1 MMILQV
7 IKWSRTFRLLLILS
21 IALCTACTPAQSGNT
36 QQAQTELQQCVDA
49 AHYSSFWIWGNISS
63 SPYLQQA
70 SELYILQGEMNWNK
84 PLKQS
89 EFIPQGIQVLHKPQ
103 QKIWI
108 VIRSHHLQWS
118 NNNIQQILQRLKHWE
133 NNGNQ
138 IQGLQIDF
146 DAKTKNIHQYALFLE
161 NIRKQLPQKYR
172 LSITGLMDWTNV
184 QDQQTLSILR
194 RNIDEIAIQT
204 YRGSATIENYTSYL
218 NKVSKLKLPYKIGL
232 VQHGRWHAP
241 QHLINDP
248 YFKGYVVFLLRTANR
263 P

>member
-1 MMILQV
+1 M
-7 IKWSRTFRLLLILS
+7 S
-21 IALCTACTPAQSGNT
+21 IVLCSACSPAQFGNT
-36 QQAQTELQQCVDA
+36 QQAHTEIQQRVNA

-70 SELYILQGEMNWNK
+70 TELYILQGEMNWNK

-133 NNGNQ
+133 KNGNQ

-146 DAKTKNIHQYALFLE
+146 DAKTQNIHRYAVFLE
-161 NIRKQLPQKYR
+161 KIRKKMPQKYR

-184 QDQQTLSILR
+184 QDQQTLKLLAQ
-194 RNIDEIAIQT
+194 NIDEIAIQT
-204 YRGSATIENYTSYL
+204 YQGSHTIKNYTLYL

-232 VQHGRWHAP
+232 VQNGLWQAP
-241 QHLINDP
+241 AHLAQDP

>member
-1 MMILQV
+1 MLLQV
-7 IKWSRTFRLLLILS
+7 MRRVNTLELLFILS
-21 IALCTACTPAQSGNT
+21 IVLCSACSPAQFGNT
-36 QQAQTELQQCVDA
+36 QQAHTEIQQRVNA

-70 SELYILQGEMNWNK
+70 TELYILQGEMNWNK

-133 NNGNQ
+133 KNGNQ

-146 DAKTKNIHQYALFLE
+146 DAKTQNIHRYAVFLE
-161 NIRKQLPQKYR
+161 KIRKKMPQKYR

-184 QDQQTLSILR
+184 QDQQTLKLLAQ
-194 RNIDEIAIQT
+194 NIDEIAIQT
-204 YRGSATIENYTSYL
+204 YQGSHTIKNYTLYL

-232 VQHGRWHAP
+232 VQNGLWQAP
-241 QHLINDP
+241 AHLAQDP

>member
-1 MMILQV
+1 MLLQV
-7 IKWSRTFRLLLILS
+7 MRRVNTLELLFILS
-21 IALCTACTPAQSGNT
+21 IVLCSACSPAQSGNT
-36 QQAQTELQQCVDA
+36 QQAHTEIQQRVNA

-70 SELYILQGEMNWNK
+70 TELYILQGEMNWNK

-133 NNGNQ
+133 KNGNQ

-146 DAKTKNIHQYALFLE
+146 DAKTQNIHRYAVFLE
-161 NIRKQLPQKYR
+161 KIRKKMPQKYR

-184 QDQQTLSILR
+184 QDQQTLKLLAQ
-194 RNIDEIAIQT
+194 NIDEIAIQT
-204 YRGSATIENYTSYL
+204 YQGSHTIKNYTLYL
-218 NKVSKLKLPYKIGL
+218 NKVSKLKIPYKIGL
-232 VQHGRWHAP
+232 VQNGLWQAP
-241 QHLINDP
+241 AHLAQDP
-248 YFKGYVVFLLRTANR
+248 YFKGYVVFLLRSEKPN
-263 P
+263 

>member
-1 MMILQV
+1 MWPLSKFAKTIC
-7 IKWSRTFRLLLILS
+7 LLFISGLV
-21 IALCTACTPAQSGNT
+21 LCTACSPAQSENSSLLK
-36 QQAQTELQQCVDA
+36 ADVDPSRYVDA
-49 AHYSSFWIWGNISS
+49 RQYASFWIWGNISS

-118 NNNIQQILQRLKHWE
+118 NSNIQQILQRLKHWE

-172 LSITGLMDWTNV
+172 LSITGLMDWTNI

>member
-7 IKWSRTFRLLLILS
+7 IKWSRTFRLLLIVS
-21 IALCTACTPAQSGNT
+21 IGLCSACTPAQSENT
-36 QQAQTELQQCVDA
+36 QQAQSKIQQRVDA

-70 SELYILQGEMNWNK
+70 SELYILQGKMNWNK
-84 PLKQS
+84 PLKRS

-108 VIRSHHLQWS
+108 VVRSHHLKWS
-118 NNNIQQILQRLKHWE
+118 NENIQQILQRLKHWE
-133 NNGNQ
+133 KNGNQ

-161 NIRKQLPQKYR
+161 HLRKQLPQKYR

-184 QDQQTLSILR
+184 QDQQTLNVLR

-204 YRGSATIENYTSYL
+204 YRGSDTIKNYTSYL
-218 NKVSKLKLPYKIGL
+218 NKVSKLQLPYKIGL
-232 VQHGRWHAP
+232 VQNGLWQAP
-241 QHLINDP
+241 EHLTQDP
-248 YFKGYVVFLLRTANR
+248 YFKGYVVFLLRTQNR

>member
-1 MMILQV
+1 MLLQV
-7 IKWSRTFRLLLILS
+7 MRRVNTLELLFILN
-21 IALCTACTPAQSGNT
+21 IVLCSACSPAQSGNT
-36 QQAQTELQQCVDA
+36 QQAHTEIQQRVNA

-70 SELYILQGEMNWNK
+70 TELYILQGEMNWNK

-133 NNGNQ
+133 KNGNQ

-146 DAKTKNIHQYALFLE
+146 DAKTQNIHRYAVFLE
-161 NIRKQLPQKYR
+161 KIRKKMPQKYR
-172 LSITGLMDWTNV
+172 LSITGLMDWTNI
-184 QDQQTLSILR
+184 QDQQTLSLLR
-194 RNIDEIAIQT
+194 HNIDEIAIQT

-232 VQHGRWHAP
+232 VQHGRWQAP
-241 QHLINDP
+241 KHLIQDP